1 MENSDMTDSDLQQ
14 YVNQK
19 IASGQFGTIEEF
31 AAEAIRV
38 YRKLE
43 AGYGELRELV
53 QSRIAQADSDSTI
66 PLNMAAIKQ
75 QLINERVKGSPNPA
89 F

>member
-1 MENSDMTDSDLQQ
+1 MTDSDLQQ

-31 AAEAIRV
+31 ATEAIRV

-43 AGYGELRELV
+43 GEYGELRALV
-53 QSRIAQADSDSTI
+53 QSRIAEADAGLSTSM
-66 PLNMAAIKQ
+66 NMAAIKE
-75 QLINERVKGSPNPA
+75 QLMREFDAADIND
-89 F
+89 